1 MSTALQI
8 KRIHIL
14 KNQLGIDNELYH
26 EMLASFGVCSSK
38 NLTETKAEI
47 LIEILNDKSKKVK
60 PSKFKKYD
68 DLSQRDTKMST
79 PLQLRKIEAI
89 WWDICDS
96 AENIKQIRSLRKF
109 IKRQCKIDDIKFLS
123 KREASKL
130 IAVLEKIKSEKL
142 LKAL

>member
-8 KRIHIL
+8 KRIHTF
-14 KNQLGIDNELYH
+14 KTQLGIDAELYR

-38 NLTETKAEI
+38 NLTETEAEI
-47 LIEILNDKSKKVK
+47 LIEILNDKSKKIK
-60 PSKFKKYD
+60 PNKPKKYD

-96 AENIKQIRSLRKF
+96 AESVKQIRSLRKF
-109 IKRQCKIDDIKFLS
+109 IQRQCKIDDIKFLS

>member
-8 KRIHIL
+8 KRIHTF
-14 KNQLGIDNELYH
+14 KTQLGIDDELYR

-38 NLTETKAEI
+38 NLTETEAEI
-47 LIEILNDKSKKVK
+47 FIEILNDKTKKVK
-60 PSKFKKYD
+60 PSKSKKYD

-96 AENIKQIRSLRKF
+96 AESVKQIRSLRKF

>member
-1 MSTALQI
+1 MVVGL
-8 KRIHIL
+8 L
-14 KNQLGIDNELYH
+14 WL
-26 EMLASFGVCSSK
+26 LAYCGYWLVMVIGSLWL
-38 NLTETKAEI
+38 LTCYV
-47 LIEILNDKSKKVK
+47 LNDKSKKVK
-60 PSKFKKYD
+60 PSKPKKYD

-96 AENIKQIRSLRKF
+96 AESVKQIRSLRIF
-109 IKRQCKIDDIKFLS
+109 IQRQCKIDDIKFLS

>member
-8 KRIHIL
+8 KRIHTF
-14 KNQLGIDNELYH
+14 KTQLGIDDELYR
-26 EMLASFGVCSSK
+26 EMLASFGVYSSK
-38 NLTETKAEI
+38 NLTETEAEI

-60 PSKFKKYD
+60 PNKPKKYD

-96 AENIKQIRSLRKF
+96 AESVKQIRSLRKF
-109 IKRQCKIDDIKFLS
+109 IQRQCKIDDIKFLS

>member
-8 KRIHIL
+8 KRIHTF
-14 KNQLGIDNELYH
+14 KTQLGIDDELYR

-38 NLTETKAEI
+38 NLTETEAEI
-47 LIEILNDKSKKVK
+47 LIEILNDKSKKIK
-60 PSKFKKYD
+60 PNKPKKYD

-96 AENIKQIRSLRKF
+96 AESVKQIRSLRKF
-109 IKRQCKIDDIKFLS
+109 IQRQCKIDDIKFLS

>member
-8 KRIHIL
+8 KRIHTF
-14 KNQLGIDNELYH
+14 KTQLGIDDELYR

-38 NLTETKAEI
+38 NLTETEAEI

-60 PSKFKKYD
+60 PSKPKKYD
-68 DLSQRDTKMST
+68 DLSQRDSKMST

-96 AENIKQIRSLRKF
+96 AESVKQIRSLRKF
-109 IKRQCKIDDIKFLS
+109 IQRQCKIDDIKFLS

>member
-8 KRIHIL
+8 KRIHTF
-14 KNQLGIDNELYH
+14 KTQLGIDDELYR

-38 NLTETKAEI
+38 NLTETEAEI

-60 PSKFKKYD
+60 PNKPKKYD

-96 AENIKQIRSLRKF
+96 AESVKQIRSLRKF

>member
-8 KRIHIL
+8 KRIHTF
-14 KNQLGIDNELYH
+14 KTQLGIDDELYR

-38 NLTETKAEI
+38 NLTETEAEI

-60 PSKFKKYD
+60 PNKPKKYD

-96 AENIKQIRSLRKF
+96 AESVKQNRSLRKF
-109 IKRQCKIDDIKFLS
+109 IQRQCKIDDIKFLS

>member
-1 MSTALQI
+1 MINQV
-8 KRIHIL
+8 KR
-14 KNQLGIDNELYH
+14 KIDYER
-26 EMLASFGVCSSK
+26 
-38 NLTETKAEI
+38 
-47 LIEILNDKSKKVK
+47 KSKKVK
-60 PSKFKKYD
+60 PNKPKKYD
-68 DLSQRDTKMST
+68 DLSQRDTKMPT

-96 AENIKQIRSLRKF
+96 AENVKQIRSLRKF

>member
-8 KRIHIL
+8 KRIHTF
-14 KNQLGIDNELYH
+14 KTQLGIDDELYR

-38 NLTETKAEI
+38 NLTETEAEI

-60 PSKFKKYD
+60 PSKPKKYD

-96 AENIKQIRSLRKF
+96 AESFKQIRSLRKF

>member
-8 KRIHIL
+8 KRIHTF
-14 KNQLGIDNELYH
+14 KTQLGIDDELYR

-38 NLTETKAEI
+38 NLTETEAEI

-60 PSKFKKYD
+60 PNKPKKYD

-96 AENIKQIRSLRKF
+96 AESVKQIRSLRKF
-109 IKRQCKIDDIKFLS
+109 IQRQCKIDDIKFLS

-142 LKAL
+142 LKAF

>member
-8 KRIHIL
+8 KRIHTF
-14 KNQLGIDNELYH
+14 KTQLGIDDELYR

-38 NLTETKAEI
+38 NLTETEAEI

-60 PSKFKKYD
+60 PNKPKKYD

-96 AENIKQIRSLRKF
+96 AESVKQIRSLRKF
-109 IKRQCKIDDIKFLS
+109 IQRQCKIDDIKFLS

>member
-8 KRIHIL
+8 KRIHTF
-14 KNQLGIDNELYH
+14 KTQLGIDDELYR

-38 NLTETKAEI
+38 NLTETEAEI
-47 LIEILNDKSKKVK
+47 FIEILNDKSKKVK
-60 PSKFKKYD
+60 PRKPKKYD

-130 IAVLEKIKSEKL
+130 IAVLEKIKSKKL

>member
-8 KRIHIL
+8 KRIHTF
-14 KNQLGIDNELYH
+14 KTQLGIDDELYR

-38 NLTETKAEI
+38 NLTETEAEI

-60 PSKFKKYD
+60 PNKPKKYD

-79 PLQLRKIEAI
+79 PLQLRKNEAI

-96 AENIKQIRSLRKF
+96 AESVKQIRSLRKF
-109 IKRQCKIDDIKFLS
+109 IQRQCKIDDIKFLS